1 LISLGI
7 SPGPLLFEQSPD
19 LVWGLFAA
27 LFLANIVLLVLNLPL
42 VGLFT
47 RILALPPW
55 FLLPFVVMV
64 CFVGVYAI
72 NHSTFDLMVMTAFGV
87 LGYLFRKLQIS
98 LVPVVLGLLL
108 GDLMEQNLRRALS
121 ISGGDFAILFESP
134 IALVLYAFTAVMLVV
149 AVIFARR
156 GGPSPGPSRA
166 DKPSERGT

>member
-47 RILALPPW
+47 RILALPTW

-87 LGYLFRKLQIS
+87 LGYIFRKLEIS

-121 ISGGDFAILFESP
+121 ISGGDFSILFDST
-134 IALVLYAFTAVMLVV
+134 IALVIYGFTAVMLVI
-149 AVIFARR
+149 ATIFSVR
-156 GGPSPGPSRA
+156 GGPTVTRA
-166 DKPSERGT
+166 AGEREAE